1 MENLLKKLADK
12 ARLETTPDIDVV
24 DNVMRIIRAGQA
36 PSVESFDKPFVW
48 MASLS
53 TAAAIAIG
61 TFAVYAYYAW
71 TNPLMEMS
79 ETIAW
84 AL

>member
-1 MENLLKKLADK
+1 MENLLKKLANR

-24 DNVMRIIRAGQA
+24 DNVMRIITAGQA
-36 PSVESFDKPFVW
+36 RSIESFDKPFVW

-61 TFAVYAYYAW
+61 TFAVYAYHAW

-84 AL
+84 VL

>member
-1 MENLLKKLADK
+1 MENLLQKMANK
-12 ARLETTPDIDVV
+12 ARLETAPDVDVV
-24 DNVMRIIRAGQA
+24 DSVMRIISQTGTVT
-36 PSVESFDKPFVW
+36 VESVDKPFIW

-71 TNPLMEMS
+71 SNPLTEMS

-84 AL
+84 VF